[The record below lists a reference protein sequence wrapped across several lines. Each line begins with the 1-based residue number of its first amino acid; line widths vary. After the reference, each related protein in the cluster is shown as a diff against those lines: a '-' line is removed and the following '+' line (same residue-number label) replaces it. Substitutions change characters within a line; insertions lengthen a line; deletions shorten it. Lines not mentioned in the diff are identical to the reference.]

1 MKMMTDGKL
10 FPIKTAPA
18 CQLKW
23 TWSTIRLYEGSTSSC
38 HRVEKEFITSENFDT
53 FHNTPLK
60 LKDRAS
66 MLEGE
71 WPGRGCEHC
80 KHIEDAG
87 GTSDRMHHLT
97 IPNLTPKELETDSTA
112 IEVTPRI
119 VEVYFDNVCNLS
131 CLYCWDGFSSKI
143 RSENKRHG
151 RFEQDGVVIDNRA
164 QLVDDLPKL
173 TTKFWDY
180 MERNRQD
187 IKRFHFLGGEP
198 FYQTQ
203 FDYALDWFQKY
214 PCPELE
220 FNIVSNLNIN
230 HEKFKTYIARLKEL
244 VETQCL
250 GRFDLTCSI
259 DCLGVE
265 QEYVRY
271 GADLELIKTNF
282 EHVVAEDWI
291 YLNFNQT
298 LCGLTMK
305 TSADLINYVNTLRTK
320 RQINHYFSTTVM
332 TYEFLHP
339 RIFGQGF
346 FDADFEQIL
355 ASMPGDTQQEQT
367 AKEYMAG
374 IQKEINQHDQNMP
387 EIKRLGVYLTELDR
401 RRKTNWQSTFPW
413 LTNLLETV

>member
-1 MKMMTDGKL
+1 MSDKH
-10 FPIKTAPA
+10 FPIKQSPA

-23 TWSTIRLYEGSTSSC
+23 AWSTIRLYEGSTSSC
-38 HRVEKEFITSENFDT
+38 HRVEKEFINSTNFET

-60 LKDRAS
+60 LQDRKR
-66 MLEGE
+66 MLAGE

-97 IPNLTPKELETDSTA
+97 IPNLSPVELETDPEA
-112 IEVTPRI
+112 IHVTPKI
-119 VEVYFDNVCNLS
+119 VEVYFDNICNLS

-143 RSENKRHG
+143 RTENQRFG
-151 RFEQDGVVIDNRA
+151 RFDKDGVIIDNRA
-164 QLVDDLPKL
+164 KLVDNLPQL
-173 TTKFWDY
+173 TEKFWQY
-180 MERNRQD
+180 FAKARHN

-198 FYQTQ
+198 FYQKQ
-203 FDYALDWFQKY
+203 FDYALEWFKEH
-214 PCPELE
+214 PCPNLE
-220 FNIVSNLNIN
+220 FNIVSNLNID
-230 HEKFKTYIARLKEL
+230 HDKFRSYIADIKQL
-244 VETQCL
+244 VDMQCL

-259 DCLGVE
+259 DCLGPE
-265 QEYVRY
+265 QEYVRF
-271 GADLELIKTNF
+271 GIDLNIFKRNF
-282 EHVVAEDWI
+282 EHVVSEDWI

-305 TSADLINYVNTLRTK
+305 TSADLIDYVNTLRTN

-339 RIFGQGF
+339 RIFGKGF

-355 ASMPGDTQQEQT
+355 ENMPSNTQQEQA
-367 AKEYMAG
+367 AKDYMLG
-374 IQKEINQHDQNMP
+374 IQKEINTHELNRA
-387 EIKRLGVYLTELDR
+387 EIKKLGVYLTELDR
-401 RRKTNWQSTFPW
+401 RRSTNWQSTFPW